1 MALLAAQVAFVR
13 KAKDVD
19 QPAAWLFVPYI
30 AWVLFAG
37 YLNAEFVLR
46 NGYDSR
52 DAVRLRKVV
61 EP

>member
-1 MALLAAQVAFVR
+1 VAFVR